1 MIIKTPISL
10 GELIDKISIL
20 RIKKENIED
29 DEKQKSID
37 KELKLLN
44 EVLESVLDYHENIN
58 EYLNQLIVINTKL
71 WKVEDNIREF
81 ERQKIFDKEFI
92 ELARSVYFI
101 NDERSRIKLEINK
114 KFGSQIVEVKS
125 YKKY

>member
-58 EYLNQLIVINTKL
+58 EYLNINYRELFVI
-71 WKVEDNIREF
+71 R
-81 ERQKIFDKEFI
+81 
-92 ELARSVYFI
+92 
-101 NDERSRIKLEINK
+101 
-114 KFGSQIVEVKS
+114 
-125 YKKY
+125 

>member
-58 EYLNQLIVINTKL
+58 EYLNQ
-71 WKVEDNIREF
+71 
-81 ERQKIFDKEFI
+81 
-92 ELARSVYFI
+92 
-101 NDERSRIKLEINK
+101 
-114 KFGSQIVEVKS
+114 
-125 YKKY
+125 

>member
-44 EVLESVLDYHENIN
+44 EVLESVLDDHENIN

-71 WKVEDNIREF
+71 WKLGPKQIIKFPEVDLEKCNL
-81 ERQKIFDKEFI
+81 QKTYK
-92 ELARSVYFI
+92 SVTY
-101 NDERSRIKLEINK
+101 
-114 KFGSQIVEVKS
+114 KS
-125 YKKY
+125 VIYKRLTTV